1 MDGEFDTEEYIL
13 NTSKV
18 TMPTAADMV
27 ATFGTVTWYK
37 TRLFFFTPGPYT
49 FQCRA
54 RPPHD
59 PPVLGEFEI
68 SFPLKIQWP
77 RQPQYTPP
85 FGN

>member
-37 TRLFFFTPGPYT
+37 TRLFFFYPWTLHISVSSPT
-49 FQCRA
+49 TT
-54 RPPHD
+54 RPSCTRR
-59 PPVLGEFEI
+59 I
-68 SFPLKIQWP
+68 
-77 RQPQYTPP
+77 
-85 FGN
+85 